1 MSATR
6 CSSDR
11 RSVVLPLALCLL
23 AMLLAP
29 LLAPTS
35 LLAQTPAP
43 VPAAPAP
50 HAGGGEASL
59 RMPDVGTIQL
69 MGVNGRTLLLG
80 GLVVCVLGLVFG
92 LVIYK
97 RIEKLPV
104 HASMREISELI
115 YETCKTY
122 LV

>member
-11 RSVVLPLALCLL
+11 RLAAPLLALCLL
-23 AMLLAP
+23 GMLLAP
-29 LLAPTS
+29 LLAPAP
-35 LLAQTPAP
+35 LLAQTSPPAP
-43 VPAAPAP
+43 AAAAP

-59 RMPDVGTIQL
+59 RMPDVGAIQL

-92 LVIYK
+92 LVIFK
-97 RIEKLPV
+97 RI
-104 HASMREISELI
+104 
-115 YETCKTY
+115 
-122 LV
+122 

>member
-11 RSVVLPLALCLL
+11 RPVVPLLALCLL

-43 VPAAPAP
+43 ASAAPAP

-59 RMPDVGTIQL
+59 RMPDVGSIQL

-80 GLVVCVLGLVFG
+80 GLVVCVLGLALRPRHLHG
-92 LVIYK
+92 SS
-97 RIEKLPV
+97 R
-104 HASMREISELI
+104 
-115 YETCKTY
+115 TCPCTSRCGRSPS
-122 LV
+122 